1 MILNVQYATV
11 DLMLCYW
18 LQRWEQ
24 TPRHQIEI
32 RAYFQL
38 FPIVQVTR
46 FKPCISSEQCTFWH
60 HSIHDFVLNQLKHRK
75 LCFVCFCFVSM
86 TPFHVQT
93 AQGFVLLYGSSSSQ
107 VRSITILGRQFRA
120 PLGRSLGPYS
130 IPLTQQKL
138 EFGSNG
144 SYCVAMYSIVLLRK
158 GYRIGAQ
165 WTP

>member
-1 MILNVQYATV
+1 
-11 DLMLCYW
+11 
-18 LQRWEQ
+18 
-24 TPRHQIEI
+24 
-32 RAYFQL
+32 
-38 FPIVQVTR
+38 
-46 FKPCISSEQCTFWH
+46 
-60 HSIHDFVLNQLKHRK
+60 
-75 LCFVCFCFVSM
+75 M

-120 PLGRSLGPYS
+120 PLGRSLCPYS

-144 SYCVAMYSIVLLRK
+144 SYCAAMYSIVLLRK

-165 WTP
+165 